1 MIAAISSFCDES
13 DRGIALRASLTQSAA
28 GSLVITSMIA
38 GCGKSTPTPPPAQAG
53 ASSQVAPWFTEITQQ
68 VGLDFQHESGVDGSY
83 FMPEYVGP
91 GAAFFDYD
99 ADGDLDIYLVNGAD
113 RLGRITPTPINC
125 LFRRENDGTYRDVT
139 TESGLGDPGF
149 GMGVAIGD
157 YDNDGYPDVYLANY
171 GRDAFYRNNGDGT
184 FTDVTDR
191 LGVSNNEWACSAAFV
206 DYDLDGY
213 LDVFVVNYLDYPE
226 AKVCTDSAG
235 RPEYCG
241 PSASPPV
248 ADVLYHNNGDGTFTD
263 VSSTSG
269 IGTSRGRGLG
279 LICEDFNDDGWPDV
293 YVTNDGDANFLWLNN
308 GDGTFTESATIT
320 GAAFNAFGEPEA
332 SMGVTA
338 GDIDDDGDL
347 DLFMTHLRR
356 ESNTIYRNDGDAG
369 FMDVTGTSGLGTP
382 SMRFTGFGAAFV
394 DLDHDSDLDLVV
406 ANGRVKRGVLYDG
419 ADPQSPLR
427 DYAEP
432 NLLFRND
439 GQARFSE
446 ASHLAGA
453 LGQRIGVSRG
463 LAVGDI
469 DNDGDLDVLI
479 TNCDGPARLFRND
492 APKQGHWLI
501 VRAVDPALRRDA
513 YGARVVVTVG
523 GRRIHRTVNPGY
535 SFASSC
541 DPRAHFGLGSADR
554 VEEIVIRW
562 PDGLTERFDGVSAD
576 RLVTLKRTFGK
587 AAATGSSG

>member
-1 MIAAISSFCDES
+1 
-13 DRGIALRASLTQSAA
+13 
-28 GSLVITSMIA
+28 
-38 GCGKSTPTPPPAQAG
+38 
-53 ASSQVAPWFTEITQQ
+53 
-68 VGLDFQHESGVDGSY
+68 
-83 FMPEYVGP
+83 
-91 GAAFFDYD
+91 
-99 ADGDLDIYLVNGAD
+99 
-113 RLGRITPTPINC
+113 
-125 LFRRENDGTYRDVT
+125 
-139 TESGLGDPGF
+139 
-149 GMGVAIGD
+149 
-157 YDNDGYPDVYLANY
+157 
-171 GRDAFYRNNGDGT
+171 
-184 FTDVTDR
+184 
-191 LGVSNNEWACSAAFV
+191 
-206 DYDLDGY
+206 
-213 LDVFVVNYLDYPE
+213 
-226 AKVCTDSAG
+226 
-235 RPEYCG
+235 
-241 PSASPPV
+241 V

-263 VSSTSG
+263 VSASSG
-269 IGTSRGRGLG
+269 IGTIRGRGLG
-279 LICEDFNDDGWPDV
+279 LICEDFNDDGWPDI

-338 GDIDDDGDL
+338 GDLDDDGDL
-347 DLFMTHLRR
+347 DLFMTHLWR
-356 ESNTIYRNDGDAG
+356 ESNTMYRNDGDAG
-369 FMDVTGTSGLGTP
+369 FMDVTGASGLGTP

-446 ASHLAGA
+446 AGHLAGA

-523 GRRIHRTVNPGY
+523 GRRIHRTINPGY
-535 SFASSC
+535 SYASSC

-554 VEEIVIRW
+554 VDEIMIRW

>member
-1 MIAAISSFCDES
+1 MSP
-13 DRGIALRASLTQSAA
+13 SLSHAV
-28 GSLVITSMIA
+28 GCCLVILWTIS
-38 GCGKSTPTPPPAQAG
+38 GCGKSKPPPPPAPPQAT
-53 ASSQVAPWFTEITQQ
+53 SQDVPWFTEISQQ
-68 VGLDFQHESGVDGSY
+68 VGLDFHHESGVDDSY
-83 FMPEYVGP
+83 FMPQIVGS
-91 GAAFFDYD
+91 GAALFDYD
-99 ADGDLDIYLVNGAD
+99 ADGDLDIYLINSAD
-113 RLGRITPTPINC
+113 RLGKTVPAPINR
-125 LFRRENDGTYRDVT
+125 LYRREDDGTYRDVT
-139 TESGLGDPGF
+139 TASGLGDPGF

-171 GRDAFYRNNGDGT
+171 GPDAFYRNNGDGS
-184 FTDVTDR
+184 FTDVTSQV
-191 LGVSNNEWACSAAFV
+191 GVNNNEWACSAAFI

-213 LDVFVVNYLDYPE
+213 LDVFIVNYLDYPE
-226 AKVCTDSAG
+226 PKVCTDSAG

-248 ADVLYHNNGDGTFTD
+248 ADVLYRNNGDGSFTD
-263 VSSTSG
+263 VSASTG
-269 IGTSRGRGLG
+269 IGAIRGRGLG

-293 YVTNDGDANFLWLNN
+293 YITNDGDANFLWLNN

-320 GAAFNAFGEPEA
+320 GAAFNAFGEAEA

-369 FMDVTGTSGLGTP
+369 FMDVTGASGLGTP

-394 DLDHDSDLDLVV
+394 DLDHDGDLDLVV

-419 ADPQSPLR
+419 ADPQSTLR

-432 NLLFRND
+432 NLLFLND

-446 ASHLAGA
+446 AGHLAGA

-463 LAVGDI
+463 LVVGDI

-479 TNCDGPARLFRND
+479 TNCNGPVRLFRND

-523 GRRIHRTVNPGY
+523 GRKIHRTINPGY
-535 SFASSC
+535 SYASSC
-541 DPRAHFGLGSADR
+541 DPRAHFGLGSAER

-562 PDGLTERFDGVSAD
+562 PDGTIERFAGRGAD
-576 RLVTLKRTFGK
+576 QIVTLSKSLK
-587 AAATGSSG
+587 LDPS